1 MLRAKPDPS
10 RSSHLFI
17 VPNVTV
23 RNGESLTMLRSN
35 VDGEAGWSWVHT
47 AANAYGFLRNDFLSA
62 VASRKGDQPPTLD
75 DLCAKWSSSFPQG
88 YSVEE
93 IRRFDLHVPGWFSAN
108 GDGGDSDEEHSV
120 YRLLN

>member
-1 MLRAKPDPS
+1 M
-10 RSSHLFI
+10 
-17 VPNVTV
+17 
-23 RNGESLTMLRSN
+23 
-35 VDGEAGWSWVHT
+35 HT

-75 DLCAKWSSSFPQG
+75 DLCAKWSSRVPQG